1 MRCNRPVYSHIRV
14 QAAGDPER
22 SEGLCRQLPPASS
35 TGAPHDTKLQKASW
49 RVTYRARSC
58 EPTSYERSQRVINL
72 FFLRNIIPV
81 WVPGK
86 VPRFPKG
93 RFLSHQDG
101 FQYQPGSVW
110 QSQTPAARPADEELC
125 SPTSDHTQSSL
136 DTFQRPLSLSVS
148 INGNSLIR
156 VL

>member
-1 MRCNRPVYSHIRV
+1 VTRSAARGCAGSCLLPAALELLTTRNYRRRAGELPTEHGPVN
-14 QAAGDPER
+14 
-22 SEGLCRQLPPASS
+22 PPATKEARESS
-35 TGAPHDTKLQKASW
+35 I
-49 RVTYRARSC
+49 C
-58 EPTSYERSQRVINL
+58 